1 MPIPLGRK
9 RPLHR
14 GRDADFVAYYEARAA
29 TLRKTAYVLCG
40 DWHLAEDLTQ
50 TAFTKLYQVWHRLER
65 YEALDGYVRQTLL
78 RAFLDDRRRPWRR
91 EYAIG
96 PQSAVFDVPVAD
108 PAGSGEREILLA
120 ALARVVTP
128 VSRSYTKTSRSLL
141 LSPGT
146 RFDAYEVK
154 ATYRPVPEIAATYSA
169 QSFAGWPSGPPLTS
183 VVVPVS
189 VSRTKMSVVP
199 LTSPG
204 TRLLE
209 VEAKAT

>member
-1 MPIPLGRK
+1 MPTRGYSASTDLNAYTMPIPLGRK
-9 RPLHR
+9 RPPHR

-29 TLRKTAYVLCG
+29 ALRKTAYVLCG

-91 EYAIG
+91 EYATG

-120 ALARVVTP
+120 ALARIPKRRRAVLVLRYWEDLP
-128 VSRSYTKTSRSLL
+128 VEQVAEMLGCSAGTVRSQASRALADLRAMLGDEL
-141 LSPGT
+141 IGQLPGGL
-146 RFDAYEVK
+146 R
-154 ATYRPVPEIAATYSA
+154 
-169 QSFAGWPSGPPLTS
+169 
-183 VVVPVS
+183 
-189 VSRTKMSVVP
+189 
-199 LTSPG
+199 
-204 TRLLE
+204 
-209 VEAKAT
+209 

>member
-120 ALARVVTP
+120 ALARIPKRRRAVLVLRYWEDLP
-128 VSRSYTKTSRSLL
+128 VEQVAELLGCSAGTVRSQASRALADLRAMLGDEL
-141 LSPGT
+141 IEQLPGGL
-146 RFDAYEVK
+146 R
-154 ATYRPVPEIAATYSA
+154 
-169 QSFAGWPSGPPLTS
+169 
-183 VVVPVS
+183 
-189 VSRTKMSVVP
+189 
-199 LTSPG
+199 
-204 TRLLE
+204 
-209 VEAKAT
+209 